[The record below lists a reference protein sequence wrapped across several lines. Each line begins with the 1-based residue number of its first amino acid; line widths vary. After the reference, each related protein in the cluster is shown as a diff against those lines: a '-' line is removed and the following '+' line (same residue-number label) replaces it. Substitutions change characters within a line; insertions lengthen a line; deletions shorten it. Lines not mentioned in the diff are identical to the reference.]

1 MILRFIIIG
10 TLLSCQQTHS
20 DMPLYNW
27 HFDLFVYACASL
39 YVFLWEHVL
48 CNTDWGST
56 AIYCLFWFVSTTRSN
71 VFWPVSNS
79 VVWPTQTIKDMP
91 TVILVSFFH
100 YGSATAG
107 ALITCVGLLR
117 EWMGTDSTTGP
128 KQEPQGF
135 RWAGFSD
142 SALAGN
148 LTSSISVCLL
158 SLVLIC

>member
-107 ALITCVGLLR
+107 AFVLACWEN
-117 EWMGTDSTTGP
+117 EWAPT
-128 KQEPQGF
+128 QPQGQN
-135 RWAGFSD
+135 RNPRGLD
-142 SALAGN
+142 ELASQSQHWQGIW
-148 LTSSISVCLL
+148 LPLFLSVYCH
-158 SLVLIC
+158 